1 MSGYPT
7 VDTRSR
13 CVLPFAAEP
22 VELPLLRRIVRDQL
36 AVWGLPTLTD
46 DAQLAVTELTTNV
59 IKHVG
64 VGTSA
69 TLVLEPT
76 PTEGRLRVEIHD
88 KSHSAPV
95 VAQQSRD
102 EESGRG
108 LQMLAALAVDW
119 GTVLTATGKAVW
131 CELAL
136 QSDRQCRR
144 IQRGAA
150 VLAAY
155 RDLFDSPFPAAVWR
169 PQAMEES
176 VTDLITDVLQWLAA
190 QGCDPDDILD
200 RAQSCYEGEAEAA

>member
-7 VDTRSR
+7 VGPRSR
-13 CVLPFAAEP
+13 CVLPFTAEP
-22 VELPLLRRIVRDQL
+22 AELSPLRRIVRDQL
-36 AVWGLPTLTD
+36 AVWGLPALAD
-46 DAQLAVTELTTNV
+46 DAQLAVTELTANV

-69 TLVLEPT
+69 TLILEPT

-88 KSHSAPV
+88 KSHSAPA
-95 VAQQSRD
+95 VAQPSSD
-102 EESGRG
+102 EEAGRG
-108 LQMLAALAVDW
+108 LHMLAALAVDW

-144 IQRGAA
+144 VQRGAA

-155 RDLFDSPFPAAVWR
+155 RGLSEGPYPPAAWR
-169 PQAMEES
+169 PQVLEES
-176 VTDLITDVLQWLAA
+176 VTDLIADVLHWLAA

-200 RAQSCYEGEAEAA
+200 RAQTHYEAEAEAA

>member
-7 VDTRSR
+7 AGRRPR

-22 VELPLLRRIVRDQL
+22 AELCLLRRMVRDQL
-36 AVWGLPTLTD
+36 AVWGLPALAD
-46 DAQLAVTELTTNV
+46 DAQLAITELTTNV

-64 VGTSA
+64 AGTSA
-69 TLVLEPT
+69 TLVLEPAL
-76 PTEGRLRVEIHD
+76 TEGRLRVEIHD
-88 KSHSAPV
+88 KSHTAPA
-95 VAQQSRD
+95 VARPSRD

-108 LQMLAALAVDW
+108 LHMLAALAVDW

-155 RDLFDSPFPAAVWR
+155 RGLSDSPYPPAAWR
-169 PQAMEES
+169 PQVMEES
-176 VTDLITDVLQWLAA
+176 VTDLIADVLHWLAA

-200 RAQSCYEGEAEAA
+200 RAQTHYEADADAA